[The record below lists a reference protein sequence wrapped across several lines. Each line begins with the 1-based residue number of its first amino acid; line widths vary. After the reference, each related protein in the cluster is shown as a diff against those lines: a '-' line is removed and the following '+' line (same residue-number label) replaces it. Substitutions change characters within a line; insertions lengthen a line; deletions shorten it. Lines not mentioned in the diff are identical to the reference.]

1 MLNENNYISFYR
13 AKDAIISLS
22 VDIECEL
29 VEAEAYIRAMDI
41 EFRSIP
47 SGEKKATSIKV
58 NEYKEELKQL
68 GISFSK
74 TRRDAEEV
82 AMKAGSAS
90 RAKLIAANQKLDK
103 STAALEQSRQLIAQ
117 SDALGNNILS
127 DMENQKE
134 QLIESKVKV
143 DETIG
148 FTDNARAVLIT
159 MGNRALRHT
168 ACVAFV
174 IFLLA
179 GLNALTIYFAFIDK
193 GN

>member
-1 MLNENNYISFYR
+1 
-13 AKDAIISLS
+13 
-22 VDIECEL
+22 
-29 VEAEAYIRAMDI
+29 MDI

-47 SGEKKATSIKV
+47 SGEKKAVSIKV

-68 GISFSK
+68 GISFAQ
-74 TRRDAEEV
+74 TRRDAEAV
-82 AMKAGSAS
+82 AMKAGSVS
-90 RAKLIAANQKLDK
+90 RAKLVTANQRLDK

-148 FTDNARAVLIT
+148 FTDNAKNVLIA

-174 IFLLA
+174 IILLA
-179 GLNALTIYFAFIDK
+179 GLNGLTIYFTFIDK
-193 GN
+193 K

>member
-1 MLNENNYISFYR
+1 MFYGNNKIPLYR

-22 VDIECEL
+22 VDVECEL

-148 FTDNARAVLIT
+148 FTENARAVLIT

-193 GN
+193 SK